1 MKRKKPK
8 PVNAWYALCGVVMAC
23 FLTGIQGCE
32 TGGGKESAAEQIRTL
47 RDEKTELLRQIEAAA
62 AESEQLK
69 GQIEVLAGLPAE
81 VRAENLCAVQQV
93 KITRYT
99 NLYDRD
105 EDGRYEKLIVY
116 IQPIDAEGDIVKAT
130 GAVDVQLDDWEGREL
145 GRWHVGADELK
156 ELWFAT
162 ILIINYRLTFDLAE
176 TVDSLEDPLTVKV
189 AFTDYLTGKVF
200 KEQKEIKP

>member
-1 MKRKKPK
+1 
-8 PVNAWYALCGVVMAC
+8 MAC
-23 FLTGIQGCE
+23 FLTVIQGCE
-32 TGGGKESAAEQIRTL
+32 TGGGKVSAAEQIRTL
-47 RDEKTELLRQIEAAA
+47 REEKTELLRQIEEAA
-62 AESEQLK
+62 AENEQLK

-81 VRAENLCAVQQV
+81 VRAENLYAVQQV

-162 ILIINYRLTFDLAE
+162 ILIINYRLTFDLPE
-176 TVDSLEDPLTVKV
+176 TVDDFEQPLTVKV

>member
-1 MKRKKPK
+1 MKSKRAK
-8 PVNAWYALCGVVMAC
+8 PVNGWCALCGIVMAC

-47 RDEKTELLRQIEAAA
+47 REEKTELLRQIEEAAA
-62 AESEQLK
+62 KNEQLK

-81 VRAENLCAVQQV
+81 VRAEDLYEVQQV

-105 EDGRYEKLIVY
+105 DDGKYEKLIVY

-130 GAVDVQLDDWEGREL
+130 GAVDVQLDDWEGRKL

-162 ILIINYRLTFDLAE
+162 ILIINYRLTFDLPE
-176 TVDSLEDPLTVKV
+176 TIDDFEDPLTVKV

>member
-1 MKRKKPK
+1 MKSKRAK
-8 PVNAWYALCGVVMAC
+8 PVNAWYALYGIVVAC

-47 RDEKTELLRQIEAAA
+47 REQKSELLRQIEEAA
-62 AESEQLK
+62 AENEQLK

-81 VRAENLCAVQQV
+81 VRAENLYPVHQV
-93 KITRYT
+93 KITRYS

-105 EDGRYEKLIVY
+105 DDCKYEKLIVY
-116 IQPIDAEGDIVKAT
+116 IQPIDGEGDIVKAT
-130 GAVDVQLDDWEGREL
+130 GAVDVQLDDWEGRKL

-162 ILIINYRLTFDLAE
+162 ILIINYRLTFDLPE
-176 TVDSLEDPLTVKV
+176 TIDDFEEPLTVKV